1 MKTPKKISYGQC
13 SFERLRTENYVYVDK
28 TRFIE
33 MLENEPNSY
42 HFLIRPRKFGK
53 SLFLSTLRCYYDIC
67 YADKFDEYFGDLYI
81 GKNPTQKRNSYLVIE
96 FNFSGLDTSS
106 VETFQDSFKK
116 SIKNSIEFFLTEHKF
131 ILADYDENLKELR
144 KCNNIH
150 PLLSFA
156 FNIISSFGRKA
167 YITIDDYDQ
176 YVSNLIAGTEQNKE
190 LSRAFGIVRNFY
202 EILKNYTADVIDTIF
217 MTGVMPIVFDNLTSG
232 FNITTNLSNDL
243 RYNDIYGFTEEEV
256 EFLIEECGIDRTKM
270 TIDLKS
276 LFSGYLFH
284 QNAKNKLYNPSMVL
298 YFLSKSSI
306 ADNEIEKI
314 VDDNFIANFEIV
326 KILLDKPENNNQLD
340 KIFKSGTVPTIINKR
355 FSIDDFWRLEFL
367 SLLYYVGLVTFDDD
381 NERGIS
387 YLKIPNDAIKLYLN
401 RQKRKNIQK

>member
-1 MKTPKKISYGQC
+1 
-13 SFERLRTENYVYVDK
+13 
-28 TRFIE
+28 
-33 MLENEPNSY
+33 
-42 HFLIRPRKFGK
+42 
-53 SLFLSTLRCYYDIC
+53 
-67 YADKFDEYFGDLYI
+67 
-81 GKNPTQKRNSYLVIE
+81 
-96 FNFSGLDTSS
+96 
-106 VETFQDSFKK
+106 
-116 SIKNSIEFFLTEHKF
+116 
-131 ILADYDENLKELR
+131 
-144 KCNNIH
+144 
-150 PLLSFA
+150 
-156 FNIISSFGRKA
+156 
-167 YITIDDYDQ
+167 
-176 YVSNLIAGTEQNKE
+176 
-190 LSRAFGIVRNFY
+190 
-202 EILKNYTADVIDTIF
+202 